1 MRNDLVIDGQSL
13 LKILAK
19 GTAGHVGIEF
29 FENLV
34 MCIIKAVDVQS
45 AIVTECVNDEKTRL
59 KTIAYAKDRL
69 IKENIEYDTAGT
81 PCHVIMTEKDA
92 LYVPHEVQKIYPA
105 EEGVES
111 YVGVPIL
118 DNQNEVLGHIAVL
131 DQTHFNFSNVKI
143 DVLKIF
149 AARCAAEIK
158 RIKAERQLKVVLEE
172 NIALKSMLSLENSYL
187 RSVVSRSNIYTNV
200 TTQSKAVQGIIR
212 LVSKVAKTRSTVLLT
227 GETGTGKGVFAETI
241 HEMSDRSDR
250 AIVKVNC
257 AALPKELIE
266 SELFGHERGAF
277 TGAIDR
283 KIGKFEVANGGT
295 IFLDEVGEL
304 PLEQQVKLLK
314 VLQEKEFERIG
325 GNKTIKTD
333 VRVIAATNKD
343 LVREVEAGS
352 FRRDLYYRL
361 NVFPVHLPPLR
372 ERKED
377 LKDFIAFFIEKH
389 CQECTS
395 KPPEFDKR
403 SLKQMNEYHWPGNIR
418 ELENVVERALILYDG
433 KKLSLDLIPLQ
444 NGQNPLQTAKGQP
457 SLEEIE
463 RQYIKEVLMKANYKV
478 SGPNSASEIL
488 QVNPNTL
495 YSKMKKLGIK

>member
-1 MRNDLVIDGQSL
+1 MKQHLASDGQHL
-13 LKILAK
+13 LQTLAE
-19 GTAGHVGIEF
+19 GTAGHTGICF

-34 MCIIKAVDVQS
+34 MCIIKAIDVRY
-45 AIVTECVNDEKTRL
+45 AIVTECINDEKTRL
-59 KTIAYAKDRL
+59 KTIAYVKDQL
-69 IKENIEYDTAGT
+69 IKENIEYDTTGT
-81 PCHVIMTEKDA
+81 PCHIIMTEKDA
-92 LYVPHEVQKIYPA
+92 LYVPHEVQQIYPA
-105 EEGVES
+105 EEGIET

-118 DNQNEVLGHIAVL
+118 DAQNEVLGHIAVL
-131 DQTHFNFSNVKI
+131 DKTHFDFSKLKI

-149 AARCAAEIK
+149 AARCAAELE
-158 RIKAERQLKVVLEE
+158 RIKAERKLKMVLEE
-172 NIALKSMLSLENSYL
+172 NISLKSMLSLENSYL
-187 RSVVSRSNIYTNV
+187 RGEVSRSNIYTSIK
-200 TTQSKAVQGIIR
+200 TQSKAVKGIIK

-241 HEMSDRSDR
+241 HEMSDRSGR

-266 SELFGHERGAF
+266 SELFGHEKGAF

-325 GNKTIKTD
+325 GNQTIKTD
-333 VRVIAATNKD
+333 VRIIAATNKD
-343 LVREVEAGS
+343 LEEEVAAGN
-352 FRRDLYYRL
+352 FRRDLFYRL

-377 LKDFIAFFIEKH
+377 LADFIRFFVAKH
-389 CQECTS
+389 LQENT
-395 KPPEFDKR
+395 PDLPTFNKR
-403 SLKQMNEYHWPGNIR
+403 SMKQIMQYQWPGNIR
-418 ELENVVERALILYDG
+418 ELENVVERALILLDG
-433 KKLSLDLIPLQ
+433 KHLSLDLIPLQ
-444 NGQNPLQTAKGQP
+444 NKKDAFATNTP

-463 RQYIKEVLMKANYKV
+463 KQHIQEVLMKSNYKI

-488 QVNPNTL
+488 KLNPNTL